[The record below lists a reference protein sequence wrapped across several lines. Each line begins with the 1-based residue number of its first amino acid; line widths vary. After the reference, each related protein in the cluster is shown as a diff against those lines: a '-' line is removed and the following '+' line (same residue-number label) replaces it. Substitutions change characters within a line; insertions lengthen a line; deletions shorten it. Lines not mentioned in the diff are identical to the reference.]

1 MAEESFEVIPLGLS
15 GRAEQVDFHGVPFQV
30 FRNAG
35 RVEAWAGRRAEL
47 DVTVG
52 PCRAVFLLGMTTA
65 AAEGCEWWA
74 QNERYHYQ
82 GARLFLG
89 DRLGQIRFLYD
100 DRKLEVIPI
109 IFGVNAWPY
118 ELFEQIKPHE
128 KGLKTYGG
136 PSREPFA
143 SDRQARRLL
152 EESLCLRPNDA
163 EKGMKYVLAIRTR
176 PVGIKKILL
185 IKDTAREAGFAVSA
199 ATGLKAEAE
208 LPGEKR
214 RWRLVDNDFF
224 VRKLYFPA
232 LDRLAR
238 RFYQFRDAL
247 PANDPPAPPAGYRG
261 PKVRFEG
268 TGPAEI
274 FANVYTHNLH
284 DMATEKV
291 DAEGGMH
298 TSSPRA
304 PSFGGYV
311 GFGTH
316 RNGVGSYYA
325 HVWSRDVG
333 RSLIEVTAAGYR
345 RRPVKAGD
353 QALRLLYDRS
363 LRYARPNWKRIANAA
378 ELGNE
383 RLLETV
389 SGKENDGHASMMLFI
404 YRLFQR
410 RCVDEHWLIQNRRAI
425 IDAAEWFGWQMENP
439 GESLFDRVLYSQSE
453 ASTQE
458 FGGHDLFSN
467 ALACQA
473 LRAYAR
479 LADAMGDQKLQNRWN
494 ALAEKL
500 WEGILAC
507 FTTEHPRYGRVFV
520 DTTYDCW
527 TWEAKRLAPLFLA
540 PDLTGYDPARSQPE
554 LYELGRN
561 TYLAQREENPS
572 YAYGRQM
579 GYGQGYITQA
589 AILLD
594 EPQDMQGFVEQAAAF
609 AYHHTDHPYIVPEG
623 VIMHPSGQFWFRN
636 GDLGNSVQQAEIVKC
651 ARLLIGL
658 DDLEPEEGLGV
669 LPRLPGGWTALSVE
683 DYPFIGAGP
692 AGPVTAKAAYHY
704 ARCDGG
710 YQLDIRFDRP
720 IARLHARLGP
730 FSTDADVSIE
740 GVEAPPEVRD
750 FHGRRFAYV
759 QLADV
764 TKATIKATGR

>member
-1 MAEESFEVIPLGLS
+1 MAEEPFEPISLGLS
-15 GRAEQVDFHGVPFQV
+15 GQAERTRFHGVPFQV
-30 FRNAG
+30 FRKDG
-35 RVEAWAGRRAEL
+35 HLEAWANRRVEL
-47 DVTVG
+47 DLALA
-52 PCRAVFLLGMTTA
+52 PCRAVFFLGMTTA
-65 AAEGCEWWA
+65 APEGSEWWG
-74 QNERYHYQ
+74 QNERYDYQ
-82 GARLFLG
+82 GGRLFLG
-89 DRLGQIRFLYD
+89 DRLGQIRLIYE
-100 DRKLEVIPI
+100 DRKLDVIPI
-109 IFGVNAWPY
+109 VFGVNAWPY

-136 PSREPFA
+136 PSPEPFA

-152 EESLCLRPNDA
+152 AESLCLKPNDA
-163 EKGMKYVLAIRTR
+163 EKGMKYILAVRTR
-176 PVGIKKILL
+176 PVGIKQILL
-185 IKDTAREAGFAVSA
+185 IKDAAREAGFTVSA

-208 LPGEKR
+208 LQGGEGQ
-214 RWRLVDNDFF
+214 WRLVDNDFF
-224 VRKLYFPA
+224 IRKLYFPA

-238 RFYQFRDAL
+238 RLYQFRDEL
-247 PANDPPAPPAGYRG
+247 PAGDPPAPPADYEG
-261 PKVRFEG
+261 PGVSFEG
-268 TGPAEI
+268 TGLAEI

-291 DAEGGMH
+291 DAEGMMH
-298 TSSPRA
+298 TSSPQA
-304 PSFGGYV
+304 PNFGGYV

-316 RNGVGSYYA
+316 RNGAGSYHS

-345 RRPVKAGD
+345 ERPAKAGD
-353 QALRLLYDRS
+353 QAHRLLYDRS
-363 LRYARPNWKRIANAA
+363 LRYSQPNWKRIANAST
-378 ELGNE
+378 LGNE

-389 SGKENDGHASMMLFI
+389 SGKENDGHASMMLLI

-410 RCVDEHWLIQNRRAI
+410 RCVEEQWLVENRQAI
-425 IDAAEWFGWQMENP
+425 VDAAEWFGWQMEHP
-439 GESLFDRVLYSQSE
+439 QESLFDRVLYSESE

-467 ALACQA
+467 ALTWQA
-473 LRAYAR
+473 LRAYAK
-479 LADAMGDQKLQNRWN
+479 LADAMGDEKLKSRWSG
-494 ALAEKL
+494 LAEKL
-500 WEGILAC
+500 WEGLLAC

-540 PDLTGYDPARSQPE
+540 PDLTGYDPATAEPE

-579 GYGQGYITQA
+579 GYGQGYIAQA

-594 EPQDMQGFVEQAAAF
+594 EPEDMQGFVEQAAAF

-636 GDLGNSVQQAEIVKC
+636 CDLGNSVQQAEIVKC

-658 DDLEPEEGLGV
+658 DDLDPEGGLRL
-669 LPRLPGGWTALSVE
+669 LPRLPCGWTGLSVA
-683 DYPFIGAGP
+683 DHPFIAADP
-692 AGPVTAKAAYHY
+692 TGPVTAKATYRY
-704 ARCDGG
+704 ARRDGG
-710 YQLDIRFDRP
+710 YRLAMGFDRP
-720 IARLHARLGP
+720 IARVRARLGP
-730 FSTDADVSIE
+730 FPADVSVSIE
-740 GVEAPPEVRD
+740 GVEAPPEIKD

-759 QLADV
+759 QLPTAFGSRCS
-764 TKATIKATGR
+764 GRGG